1 MGWTNPLDYL
11 KKTFGTSGSEATVAT
26 QSGTNSNQALGTA
39 KPTQPNSVIQVK
51 QTEADKS
58 MGVQLE
64 RTTTSNEAPLV
75 STKTENTSNTTQS
88 SVSMQEATK
97 SSSQE
102 FYGAGYFSS
111 VETAEQD
118 YGTCK
123 QSAQND
129 EQLAGCAANAMQTI
143 EKNPQKDS
151 AQSVRVLE
159 QVDEDV
165 KDIQSRNKTKKT
177 SSKKNNSIKSG
188 SVTPKSVAK
197 PKTIETVDAVES
209 SDSVDTTQDSEET
222 SSGGII
228 SSLVDEAFSKIEDV
242 KLNIAGN
249 LPAGDLQDKFIKS
262 YVKSGTQHTSEQS
275 KKSLALIVK
284 GLSEESE
291 KLLHNRTADDILQNK
306 DEGLISDLA
315 QAQSQM
321 REESQQAAIDY
332 VKQLFGDEFGEA
344 YMNALAQNAYNFA
357 ESNWDYVTDTV
368 KSSGYE
374 SAQQSLE
381 TAKQEYNNST
391 QNANK
396 STEADKTAQE
406 SNTQKTESKA
416 ESKTETNSYE
426 SKTESKSAT
435 SKSTVEA
442 VSEMKRSV
450 NSGNPVINIVSSEKF
465 KNSATKAKVEFI
477 KTLNNKDKKEAVGQ
491 ICNSTSAL
499 GLKSMMFSGLKKD
512 IIKFLVQNHSAE
524 NIEKLKY
531 LQNYLS
537 ISEKKQLNEYEQCLR
552 ENKSLATLG
561 NNIFV

>member
-1 MGWTNPLDYL
+1 MGWTNTLDYL

-64 RTTTSNEAPLV
+64 RTTTSNETPPV
-75 STKTENTSNTTQS
+75 STKTENTSNTQS

-102 FYGAGYFSS
+102 FYGVEHFNG

-129 EQLAGCAANAMQTI
+129 EQLAGCAVNAMQTI

-151 AQSVRVLE
+151 AQSVRVLA

-165 KDIQSRNKTKKT
+165 KGIHSRNKTKKT
-177 SSKKNNSIKSG
+177 SSKKNNSIKSE

-242 KLNIAGN
+242 KLNVAGN
-249 LPAGDLQDKFIKS
+249 LPAGDLQDKFIES
-262 YVKSGTQHTSEQS
+262 YANSDTPHTSEQS
-275 KKSLALIVK
+275 KKSLTLF
-284 GLSEESE
+284 GMDENGEFRLSEKAE

-344 YMNALAQNAYNFA
+344 
-357 ESNWDYVTDTV
+357 
-368 KSSGYE
+368 
-374 SAQQSLE
+374 
-381 TAKQEYNNST
+381 
-391 QNANK
+391 
-396 STEADKTAQE
+396 
-406 SNTQKTESKA
+406 
-416 ESKTETNSYE
+416 
-426 SKTESKSAT
+426 
-435 SKSTVEA
+435 
-442 VSEMKRSV
+442 
-450 NSGNPVINIVSSEKF
+450 
-465 KNSATKAKVEFI
+465 
-477 KTLNNKDKKEAVGQ
+477 
-491 ICNSTSAL
+491 
-499 GLKSMMFSGLKKD
+499 
-512 IIKFLVQNHSAE
+512 
-524 NIEKLKY
+524 
-531 LQNYLS
+531 
-537 ISEKKQLNEYEQCLR
+537 
-552 ENKSLATLG
+552 
-561 NNIFV
+561 